1 MQLRRLALHGLL
13 VVAVGVVLLD
23 MTHPGA
29 AVRVLGGLLTDPAH
43 RLRDAH
49 VFLRT
54 GAIAAVVAWA
64 FGRFGVIALAAT
76 PLLIGP
82 LFVAHLPPVTGD
94 EPHYLMIAI
103 SLDHDHDFAVH
114 NNYVQGDSRAFGY
127 PSLDESPGHPVNS
140 PQSLHY
146 PGTAVLALPGWVLG
160 GRRWALFAMALS
172 GMLLIREMWLLC
184 RALGIRAGPASLA
197 VAMVTFTPPVLLL
210 MRQLFPDIPVGL
222 CLAHL
227 ARRLA
232 EAESRTAPARN
243 APAGATTEPA
253 RSRWPFL
260 APLTVAAVA
269 AAGPW
274 IHVRLLPGLVIFLA
288 ALAWRDRRM
297 RILPPAAL
305 IGTLGLM
312 AVAFQHWYGS
322 PLPTAPYRNFP
333 VHNPRPFAGL
343 VGMFADSHAG
353 LVLVAPV
360 VVVALVA
367 LPALWRAA
375 PVWFA
380 AAGAVVGL
388 AIAQNSAFLF
398 WHAGYSTPARPW
410 TALLPLCVP
419 LVALAVERIPRVMAV
434 AGGWTALVAVTLLAL
449 PPLSYPALNGL
460 TGLWDHFHLTFLPVI
475 DNEGRAA
482 HILRTPPAD
491 AGLALILTAAT
502 LALVARYRFA
512 APAAPGD
519 TWDRRTESPSSS
531 PA

>member
-1 MQLRRLALHGLL
+1 MQLRRLALHSLL
-13 VVAVGVVLLD
+13 VVAVGLVLID
-23 MTHPGA
+23 AFAPDGV
-29 AVRVLGGLLTDPAH
+29 VRVLGGLLTDPAH
-43 RLRDAH
+43 QLRDAH
-49 VFLRT
+49 IFART
-54 GAIAAVVAWA
+54 GAVVTLIAWA
-64 FGRFGVIALAAT
+64 FARFGVIALAAT

-103 SLDHDHDFAVH
+103 SLENDQDFAVH
-114 NNYVQGDSRAFGY
+114 NNYRQGDSKAFGY
-127 PSLDESPGHPVNS
+127 PSLEESPSHPLNS

-146 PGTAVLALPGWVLG
+146 PGTAVLALPGWILG
-160 GRRWALFAMALS
+160 GRRWALLGMALLAA
-172 GMLLIREMWLLC
+172 LLIREMWLIC
-184 RALGIRAGPASLA
+184 RALGIPAGPASWA

-210 MRQLFPDIPVGL
+210 MRQLYPDIAVGL

-232 EAESRTAPARN
+232 EAESRNTPAS
-243 APAGATTEPA
+243 ASAQAA
-253 RSRWPFL
+253 RSPRWGFL
-260 APLTVAAVA
+260 ASLTVAAVA

-274 IHVRLLPGLVIFLA
+274 IHVRLLPGLVILLA

-305 IGTLGLM
+305 IGSLGVM

-353 LVLVAPV
+353 LLLVAPV
-360 VVVALVA
+360 IVVALIA
-367 LPALWRAA
+367 LPALWRSARA
-375 PVWFA
+375 WFVA
-380 AAGAVVGL
+380 VGIVVGL
-388 AIAQNSAFLF
+388 LIGQNSAFLF

-410 TALLPLCVP
+410 AALLPLCVP
-419 LVALAVERIPRVMAV
+419 LVALAVERLPRLMAV
-434 AGGWTALVAVTLLAL
+434 TGGVTALLAGTLLAI

-460 TGLWDHFHLTFLPVI
+460 TGLWNHFHLTFLPVI

-482 HILRTPPAD
+482 HILRTPVANTAFALGLLAAGIAVASWLLRSKNVEGSAEGPACE
-491 AGLALILTAAT
+491 AA
-502 LALVARYRFA
+502 VATSR
-512 APAAPGD
+512 
-519 TWDRRTESPSSS
+519 
-531 PA
+531 

>member
-13 VVAVGVVLLD
+13 VVAVGVVVLD

-114 NNYVQGDSRAFGY
+114 DNYVHGDSRAFGY
-127 PSLDESPGHPVNS
+127 PSLGESPGHPLNS

-146 PGTAVLALPGWVLG
+146 PGTAVLALPGWILG
-160 GRRWALFAMALS
+160 GRRWALLGMALL

-232 EAESRTAPARN
+232 ETESRGTRP
-243 APAGATTEPA
+243 
-253 RSRWPFL
+253 RWPVV
-260 APLTVAAVA
+260 APLTVAGIALA
-269 AAGPW
+269 APW
-274 IHVRLLPGLVIFLA
+274 IHVRALPGTVIFLA
-288 ALAWRDRRM
+288 VLAWRDRRF
-297 RILPPAAL
+297 RIVPPLAL
-305 IGTLGLM
+305 IASLGLM

-322 PLPTAPYRNFP
+322 PLPTAPYRDFP
-333 VHNPRPFAGL
+333 VHNPRPLAGL

-360 VVVALVA
+360 VVVALIA

-375 PVWFA
+375 PVWFL

-388 AIAQNSAFLF
+388 LIAQNSAFLF

-410 TALLPLCVP
+410 AALLPLCVP
-419 LVALAVERIPRVMAV
+419 LVALAVEEIPRIMAAV
-434 AGGWTALVAVTLLAL
+434 GAVTALLAVTLLAL

-491 AGLALILTAAT
+491 AGLALILIAVA
-502 LALVARYRFA
+502 LALVTKYRSA

-519 TWDRRTESPSSS
+519 RWGRRTESRSSS